1 VPDHYYSSKPTSSHE
16 FNQIEVKLRGV
27 QLKLATDAGVFSK
40 DRIDNGTKLLI
51 NTMPLPA
58 ELKTVLDLGCG
69 YGPIGLTIAKLLPEA
84 TIYMTDINE
93 RAVEL
98 AVQNAR
104 LNGIVNVIL
113 KSGEGF
119 QPVSGINFDMIV
131 TNPPI
136 RAGKQIVYP
145 LVDAAFQV
153 LNPGGYLVTVIM
165 TKQGAKSLEQKMAG
179 VFGNVAEWEKGS
191 GYRVLVSRK

>member
-1 VPDHYYSSKPTSSHE
+1 MPDHYYSSKPTSSHE